1 MEMVLK
7 PLYMKPRD
15 LSPIAKPEPASKQK
29 KKLRSF
35 LVCGCFDTTI
45 RGLDHMT
52 VPEMTCVFSRV
63 SG

>member
-35 LVCGCFDTTI
+35 LVCGCFDLTT

-52 VPEMTCVFSRV
+52 APEVTFASSRV